1 MAGQYTLIL
10 AADYNTIR
18 TTINSVFGPTT
29 DGYGQTLDSAAV
41 TANTSIIY
49 AADWDNLRNDII
61 RCRQHQTGNTETL
74 TDVTSTTVVSEA
86 IRAAYATMANDCVT
100 NRYAIGAGQFSL
112 ESGISSSR
120 AGNWKVSLSHTVT
133 VSFANNNQFRYFF
146 TSAGEIRFSASRSGA
161 ASTTKDTTWDNMFS
175 GMGTISMNYTA
186 TSCSGSGTTSSIGAF
201 DLTTSDQQIFQK
213 DAPSGAYSENYY
225 RVSARVDNATP
236 TAIIFTIIFV
246 DADTGGPASTPAP
259 GSSPGEPPGAVVDEN
274 VTGTI
279 TSTVAQL
286 RASGANVSVTGP
298 TYANTSVL
306 AGS

>member
-1 MAGQYTLIL
+1 MAAGVGNLVEAT
-10 AADYNTIR
+10 DYNSVR

-41 TANTSIIY
+41 SAGNTITA
-49 AADWDNLRNDII
+49 AQWDNLRNDIL
-61 RCRQHQTGNTETL
+61 RCRQHQTGATESL
-74 TDVTSTTVVSEA
+74 TDVSSSTNIQESVRSD
-86 IRAAYATMANDCVT
+86 YATMAAACVT
-100 NRYAIGAGQFSL
+100 NRYALGAGQFSI

-120 AGNWKVSLSHTVT
+120 AGNWNVSLSHTVT

-146 TSAGEIRFSASRSGA
+146 TAAGEIRFSASRSGA

-186 TSCSGSGTTSSIGAF
+186 TSCSGTGTTSSIGAF

-213 DAPSGAYSENYY
+213 DAPAGAYSENYY

-259 GSSPGEPPGAVVDEN
+259 GSTPGTPPGPVVDEN
-274 VTGTI
+274 VTGTL

-298 TYANTSVL
+298 TYANTSAL